1 MEKGDRGML
10 KRIKDWF
17 YIEPELLQMETP
29 AGKTTLMKLALPIF
43 FESLC
48 NNSLGTINTAI
59 LSNYSESA
67 VAAIGTANQLLIM
80 FTMLFTVVSLGASAV
95 TSNCLGA
102 KRHHEAKVA
111 SFVAIVFSLILSLAV
126 GILCCAIARP
136 TLVAMNL
143 DEPTIADAL
152 PYYQI
157 RTITLFLPAM
167 TTAFSSILRCYGI
180 TKPGVFAGIISNVV
194 NLALCFAAVNLFADN
209 RAVLLIGIA
218 VACVVGQLGGLAYII
233 VCFRRKR
240 IGLAKPDTFKKA
252 LGDLWKILQIGIPGG
267 MSTVGY
273 FISQTVSVSFVALLS
288 TEAISAKV
296 YFSSITLYVC
306 MFGMSVGNANSVLV
320 GWLCGAK
327 RHDDADRLC
336 KKLWRRN
343 SVLNLSLSL
352 LLILLRIPILS
363 IFTKQE
369 EILAMSLTIF
379 AIDIIQEQSRAC
391 SQIYEYALRSTGD
404 TMFSMV
410 GILISCWVNGVG
422 IAYLLGIHLG
432 WGLPGIWIGFA
443 ADEFTRAVVTAGRW
457 RTKKWIARSQKI

>member
-1 MEKGDRGML
+1 ML
-10 KRIKDWF
+10 KRIKSWF
-17 YIEPELLQMETP
+17 YIEPNLLQMETP
-29 AGKTTLMKLALPIF
+29 AGRTTLMKLTLPIF
-43 FESLC
+43 FESVC

-80 FTMLFTVVSLGASAV
+80 FTMIFTVVSLGASAV

-102 KRHHEAKVA
+102 KRHREAEMA
-111 SFVAIVFSLILSLAV
+111 SFVAILFSALLSLTV
-126 GILCCAIARP
+126 GILCCVLAHP

-143 DEPTIADAL
+143 DEATIVDAL
-152 PYYQI
+152 PYYRI
-157 RTITLFLPAM
+157 RTITLILPAM
-167 TTAFSSILRCYGI
+167 ISAYSSILRCYGI
-180 TKPGVFAGIISNVV
+180 TKPGVYSGIISNVI
-194 NLALCFAAVNLFADN
+194 NLVICFAAVNLFADN
-209 RAVLLIGIA
+209 REVLLIGIA
-218 VACVVGQLGGLAYII
+218 VACVVGQIGGLGYIV
-233 VCFRRKR
+233 VCFRRKK
-240 IGLAKPDTFKKA
+240 IGLTRPESFKNA
-252 LGDLWKILQIGIPGG
+252 VGDLWKILQIGIPGG

-273 FISQTVSVSFVALLS
+273 FISQTVSVSFVAMLS
-288 TEAISAKV
+288 PMDISAKV

-306 MFGMSVGNANSVLV
+306 MFGMSIGNANSVLV

-327 RHDDADRLC
+327 RHADADRLC
-336 KKLWRRN
+336 RQLWHRN
-343 SVLNLSLSL
+343 SLLNLSLSL

-369 EILAMSLTIF
+369 EILAMSLAIF

-404 TMFSMV
+404 TMFMMV

-422 IAYLLGIHLG
+422 LAYLLGIHFGL
-432 WGLPGIWIGFA
+432 GLPGIWIGFA
-443 ADEFTRAVVTAGRW
+443 ADELTRALVTAGRW

>member
-1 MEKGDRGML
+1 ML
-10 KRIKDWF
+10 ARIKNWF
-17 YIEPELLQMETP
+17 YIEPNLLQMETP
-29 AGKTTLMKLALPIF
+29 AGRTTLMKLTLPIF
-43 FESLC
+43 FECLC

-95 TSNCLGA
+95 TSNCLGG
-102 KRHHEAKVA
+102 KRQKEAEMA
-111 SFVAIVFSLILSLAV
+111 SYVAILFSALLSLTV
-126 GILCCAIARP
+126 GILCCALARP

-143 DEPTIADAL
+143 DEATIADAL
-152 PYYQI
+152 PYYRI
-157 RTITLFLPAM
+157 RTITLILPAM
-167 TTAFSSILRCYGI
+167 ISAYSSILRCYGI
-180 TKPGVFAGIISNVV
+180 TKPGVYSGIISNVI
-194 NLALCFAAVNLFADN
+194 NLVICFAAVNIFTEN
-209 RAVLLIGIA
+209 RSVLLIGIA
-218 VACVVGQLGGLAYII
+218 MACVVGQLGGLGYIM
-233 VCFRRKR
+233 VCFRRKK
-240 IGLAKPDTFKKA
+240 IGLTKPESLKGA
-252 LGDLWKILQIGIPGG
+252 VGDLWKILQIGIPGG

-273 FISQTVSVSFVALLS
+273 FISQTVSVSFVALIS

-327 RHDDADRLC
+327 RHEDADRLC
-336 KKLWRRN
+336 RQLWHRN
-343 SVLNLSLSL
+343 SLLNLTLSL
-352 LLILLRIPILS
+352 LLILLRVPILS

-369 EILAMSLTIF
+369 EIIAMSLTIF

-404 TMFSMV
+404 TLFSML

-422 IAYLLGIHLG
+422 VAYLLGIHLG
-432 WGLPGIWIGFA
+432 MGLPGIWIGFA

-457 RTKKWIARSQKI
+457 RTKKWVARSKKI